1 MDFHELT
8 FYLVLFKMLSCNMSY
23 VLPDNFPKVVAVR
36 TEGSCAFAW
45 TIISEHTLTTSSVEY
60 SHSGNLSETQ
70 FTADKPSLMCSHA
83 KWNKTR

>member
-36 TEGSCAFAW
+36 TEGSCALCLDYHFR
-45 TIISEHTLTTSSVEY
+45 THFNYILCRI
-60 SHSGNLSETQ
+60 
-70 FTADKPSLMCSHA
+70 
-83 KWNKTR
+83 